1 MAIERNTQRR
11 PVRLVVWLVLVG
23 LLIVLAYLGAGED
36 PPDDVAYRYG
46 YSISAAISYAVIV
59 IVMLLVATIA
69 GGLRVREAFALR
81 RPASWGRALG
91 LTALTLIAIWI
102 VSGIF
107 SLFLDADEE
116 QGLLPEEWDSTR
128 AGAFALFFVLV
139 AFVAPVVEE
148 LTYRGVGYALLVPY
162 GTWVAILG
170 TGVLFGLAHGLLL
183 ALPVLTFFGFA
194 IGWLRMRTDSLYP
207 PVLLHATFNG
217 IALVVSVTVSG

>member
-1 MAIERNTQRR
+1 M
-11 PVRLVVWLVLVG
+11 WLVFVG
-23 LLIVLAYLGAGED
+23 ALIALAYLGAGED
-36 PPDDVAYRYG
+36 PPDDVAYRYD

-59 IVMLLVATIA
+59 IVMLLVATLA

-81 RPASWGRALG
+81 RPASWPKALG
-91 LTALTLIAIWI
+91 LTAVALIAIW
-102 VSGIF
+102 VASGIF

-116 QGLLPEEWDSTR
+116 QGLLPDEWDSTR

-148 LTYRGVGYALLVPY
+148 LTYRGVGYALMVP
-162 GTWVAILG
+162 
-170 TGVLFGLAHGLLL
+170 FGSVGRDPRNRGALRARTRPRAS

-194 IGWLRMRTDSLYP
+194 IGWLRMKTDSIYP

-217 IALVVSVTVSG
+217 LALVVSVTVSG

>member
-1 MAIERNTQRR
+1 MATTPAPQRR
-11 PVRLVVWLVLVG
+11 PLRLLVWLVLVG
-23 LLIVLAYLGAGED
+23 ALVALAYLGAGEE

-59 IVMLLVATIA
+59 IVMLVVATLA
-69 GGLRVREAFALR
+69 GGLRVRDAFALR
-81 RPASWGRALG
+81 RPASWRRALG
-91 LTALTLIAIWI
+91 LTALALIAIWVVGAVLSPI
-102 VSGIF
+102 
-107 SLFLDADEE
+107 LDADEE
-116 QGLLPEEWDSTR
+116 QGLLPDEWDSTR

-148 LTYRGVGYALLVPY
+148 LTYRGVGYALMAPY

-170 TGVLFGLAHGLLL
+170 TGVLFGLAHGLVV

-194 IGWLRMRTDSLYP
+194 IGWLRMRTESIYP

-217 IALVVSVTVSG
+217 IALAISVTVSS

>member
-1 MAIERNTQRR
+1 MATTPALQRR
-11 PVRLVVWLVLVG
+11 PLRLLVWLAFVG
-23 LLIVLAYLGAGED
+23 ALIALAYLGAGEE

-59 IVMLLVATIA
+59 IVMLLVATLA
-69 GGLRVREAFALR
+69 GGLRVREAVALR
-81 RPASWGRALG
+81 RPASWPKALG
-91 LTALTLIAIWI
+91 LTAVALIAIWI
-102 VSGIF
+102 ASAIF

-116 QGLLPEEWDSTR
+116 QGLLPDEWDSTR

-148 LTYRGVGYALLVPY
+148 LTYRGVGYALMVPY

-170 TGVLFGLAHGLLL
+170 TGVLFGLAHGLVIG
-183 ALPVLTFFGFA
+183 LPVLTFFGIA
-194 IGWLRMRTDSLYP
+194 IGWLRMRTDSIYP

-217 IALVVSVTVSG
+217 LALIVSVTVSG

>member
-1 MAIERNTQRR
+1 MATEPVPQRR
-11 PVRLVVWLVLVG
+11 PLRLVVWLVFVG
-23 LLIVLAYLGAGED
+23 ALIALAYLGAGEE

-81 RPASWGRALG
+81 RPKSWGRAAG
-91 LTALTLIAIWI
+91 LTVLTLIAIWV
-102 VSGIF
+102 VSGIS

-116 QGLLPEEWDSTR
+116 QGLLPDEWDSTR

-148 LTYRGVGYALLVPY
+148 LTYRGVGYALMVPY
-162 GTWVAILG
+162 GAWVAILG
-170 TGVLFGLAHGLLL
+170 TGVLFGLAHGLVL
-183 ALPVLTFFGFA
+183 ALPVLTFFGIA